1 MRGLHHPNVLALI
14 GIVLP
19 PKGLP
24 WVLLPY
30 MHHGDLL
37 RFIRSPQRVGAQ
49 LALGQGARVAAGD
62 EAALHLP
69 TDPSSPPEPHSEGPH
84 QLRPAGSPWHGVPG
98 RTEVCAPGP
107 GCSELHVRG
116 QSSWGEA
123 IGQGT
128 RLYSCPDGASRKD
141 LSCSPCCT
149 LLGMASPL
157 WACFLV
163 CPVQFR
169 LDSVALKPC
178 EDLKQVG
185 SRHDGGQFIC
195 DSSLP
200 GWMSHSQ
207 SKWLTLAWPVASWT
221 RNTTV
226 FNSTAMLACLS
237 NGWRWRACRPTNSP
251 PSLMW

>member
-1 MRGLHHPNVLALI
+1 MEAFLREGLIMRGLHHPNVLALI

-19 PKGLP
+19 PEGLP

-30 MHHGDLL
+30 MRHGDLL
-37 RFIRSPQRVGAQ
+37 QFIRSPQRVGAQ
-49 LALGQGARVAAGD
+49 RALGQGAWEAAGD
-62 EAALHLP
+62 GAALHLP
-69 TDPSSPPEPHSEGPH
+69 ANPSLPPEPYSEGPH
-84 QLRPAGSPWHGVPG
+84 QLWPAGSLWHGVPG

-116 QSSWGEA
+116 QSSCGEA

-128 RLYSCPDGASRKD
+128 RLYSCPNGTSGKD
-141 LSCSPCCT
+141 LSCSLCYT

-157 WACFLV
+157 WACFHV

-185 SRHDGGQFIC
+185 SRCGGGQFIC

-207 SKWLTLAWPVASWT
+207 SKWLTSAWPVASWT

-226 FNSTAMLACLS
+226 SNSTAMLACL
-237 NGWRWRACRPTNSP
+237 
-251 PSLMW
+251 